1 MRAQLVR
8 GAVSTR
14 ASKSSARF
22 AKASERWTASDG
34 AAITAELGLSA
45 GSSALDVGGG
55 TGVLARHVAA
65 ASGCSVTV
73 LDRDPLAVE
82 TASSR
87 SSVSAVLGD
96 AAAMPFPDA
105 SFDAALFIDAF
116 HHVADQRSAVC
127 ETARVLR
134 PGGLVLVA
142 ERDPAY
148 FAAKLTYT
156 YERMIGESVWAHTP
170 EALAEMFRDAGIEGE
185 IRMGTGDSYRFV
197 GVRK

>member
-1 MRAQLVR
+1 M
-8 GAVSTR
+8 STHAGKR
-14 ASKSSARF
+14 SARF

-34 AAITAELGLSA
+34 AAISAELGLSRA
-45 GSSALDVGGG
+45 SSVLDVGGG
-55 TGVLARHVAA
+55 TGVLAGHVAA
-65 ASGCSVTV
+65 VSGCSVTV

-82 TASSR
+82 TASSQSR
-87 SSVSAVLGD
+87 IAAVLGD

-116 HHVADQRSAVC
+116 HHLADQRSATR

-148 FAAKLTYT
+148 FAAKLTYA
-156 YERMIGESVWAHTP
+156 YERMIGEQVSAHTP
-170 EALAEMFRDAGIEGE
+170 EALAQMFRDAGIEGE
-185 IRMGTGDSYRFV
+185 SPTGTGDSYRFV

>member
-1 MRAQLVR
+1 M
-8 GAVSTR
+8 
-14 ASKSSARF
+14 
-22 AKASERWTASDG
+22 
-34 AAITAELGLSA
+34 
-45 GSSALDVGGG
+45 
-55 TGVLARHVAA
+55 LARHVAA

-87 SSVSAVLGD
+87 GAVSAVLGD

-105 SFDAALFIDAF
+105 SFDAALLIDAF
-116 HHVADQRSAVC
+116 HHVADQRSAVR

-134 PGGLVLVA
+134 PGGLVFVS

-148 FAAKLTYT
+148 FAAKLTYA
-156 YERMIGESVWAHTP
+156 YERLIGETVSAHTP

-185 IRMGTGDSYRFV
+185 SRVGNGDSYTFV

>member
-1 MRAQLVR
+1 M
-8 GAVSTR
+8 STH

-22 AKASERWTASDG
+22 AQASERWTADDG
-34 AAITAELGLSA
+34 AAIAAELGLPS
-45 GSSALDVGGG
+45 GSSVLDVGGG
-55 TGVLARHVAA
+55 TGVLAQHLVA
-65 ASGCSVTV
+65 ASGYSVTV
-73 LDRDPLAVE
+73 LDHDPLAVE

-87 SSVSAVLGD
+87 SGVSAALGD

-116 HHVADQRSAVC
+116 HHVADQRSAVR

-148 FAAKLTYT
+148 FAAKITYT
-156 YERMIGESVWAHTP
+156 YERMIGESVSAHTP
-170 EALAEMFRDAGIEGE
+170 EALEAMFRDAGIEGE
-185 IRMGTGDSYRFV
+185 SRMGSGDSYRFV
-197 GVRK
+197 GIRK

>member
-1 MRAQLVR
+1 M
-8 GAVSTR
+8 GTR

-34 AAITAELGLSA
+34 AAIAAELGLSA
-45 GSSALDVGGG
+45 GSAVLDVGGG
-55 TGVLARHVAA
+55 TGVLALHVSAT
-65 ASGCSVTV
+65 SGCSVTV
-73 LDRDPLAVE
+73 LDCDSLAVQ

-96 AAAMPFPDA
+96 AASMPFPDA
-105 SFDAALFIDAF
+105 SFDAALFVDSF
-116 HHVADQRSAVC
+116 HHITDQRSAAR

-134 PGGLVLVA
+134 PGGMVLVA

-148 FAAKLTYT
+148 FAAKLTYA
-156 YERMIGESVWAHTP
+156 YERMIGELASALTP

-185 IRMGTGDSYRFV
+185 SRMGSGDSYRFV